1 MNRVLFGMAAAALVL
16 VGCHT
21 ITEELP
27 TQPSAAPTAP
37 TSGVLKVAIPVIAA
51 PTPKPSATPTPAP
64 APGPT
69 PTPAPAPTPTP
80 PGAGGCPA
88 PLPPPI
94 SRMNAYIHIRGPNK
108 WTLDVTPLVHDG
120 DYCTK
125 TGWVGRL
132 DCPVRQEGDP
142 NRLACEIYAI
152 GYAADT
158 HRPGPTWTRNGHY
171 CTGEAGDCDNHEDNQ
186 FLVYAYGS
194 GIYQACTDDGICG
207 SVEVD
212 R

>member
-80 PGAGGCPA
+80 GGAEGCPA

-94 SRMNAYIHIRGPNK
+94 SKMNAYIHIRGPNK